1 MNLVDRV
8 KNILLTPKTEW
19 PVIEAEQ
26 TDVKSLYV
34 GYIMILAAIPAI
46 ASIVSTMMLG
56 GMMGAIGGSAGLGAG
71 LGAGMG
77 AGFAVGHGLASY
89 VVTLVVIFVVALLVD
104 ALAPSFGG
112 QKNQV
117 NALKLVAY
125 SATAGWVASIA
136 TIIPVLGWII
146 AIAGA
151 IYGIYLLYLGLPVLM
166 KCPEDKAVIYLIVVV
181 VVYIVLSWI
190 FMSLIAAVLFG
201 SMMLGAR

>member
-26 TDVKSLYV
+26 TDIKSLYI
-34 GYIMILAAIPAI
+34 GYIMVLAAIPAI
-46 ASIVSTMMLG
+46 AGIIASMFIGSMV
-56 GMMGAIGGSAGLGAG
+56 GAFAGRAG

-77 AGFAVGHGLASY
+77 GGFAVAHGIASY
-89 VVTLVVIFVVALLVD
+89 VVTLIVVFVVAFIVD

-112 QKNQV
+112 QKNQI

-136 TIIPVLGWII
+136 TVIPVLGWIV
-146 AIAGA
+146 AIVGSL
-151 IYGIYLLYLGLPVLM
+151 YGIYLLYLGLPVLM
-166 KCPEDKAVIYLIVVV
+166 KCPEDKAFIYLVVVV
-181 VVYIVLSWI
+181 VVYLVLSWV
-190 FMSLIAAVLFG
+190 FMSLIVAGLFG
-201 SMMLGAR
+201 SMMLGMR

>member
-46 ASIVSTMMLG
+46 ASILSTMMLG
-56 GMMGAIGGSAGLGAG
+56 GMMGAIGGRTG

-77 AGFAVGHGLASY
+77 GGFAVAHGLASY
-89 VVTLVVIFVVALLVD
+89 VVTLVVIFVVALIVD

-136 TIIPVLGWII
+136 TIVPVLGWII
-146 AIAGA
+146 AIAGS

>member
-8 KNILLTPKTEW
+8 KNILMTPKTEW

-26 TDVKSLYV
+26 TDIKSLYV
-34 GYIMILAAIPAI
+34 GHIMILAAIPAI
-46 ASIVSTMMLG
+46 A
-56 GMMGAIGGSAGLGAG
+56 GMIASMFIGSMVGAVAGRAGLGM
-71 LGAGMG
+71 GMG
-77 AGFAVGHGLASY
+77 GGIAVAHGIASY
-89 VVTLVVIFVVALLVD
+89 VVTLIVIFVVAFIVD

-112 QKNQV
+112 QKSQI

-136 TIIPVLGWII
+136 MIIPVLGWIV
-146 AIAGA
+146 AFVGSL
-151 IYGIYLLYLGLPVLM
+151 YGIYLLYLGLPVLM

-190 FMSLIAAVLFG
+190 FMSLIVAGVFG
-201 SMMLGAR
+201 SMMFGLG